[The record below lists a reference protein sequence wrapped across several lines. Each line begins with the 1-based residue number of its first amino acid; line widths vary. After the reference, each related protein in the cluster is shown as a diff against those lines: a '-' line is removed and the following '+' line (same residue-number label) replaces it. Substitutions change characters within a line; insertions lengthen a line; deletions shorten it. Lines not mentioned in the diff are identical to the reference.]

1 MPSSPGRSLAGNR
14 MNGLISKIQRYST
27 KDGPGLRSTVFAMGC
42 RLRCK
47 WCANPELIR
56 PDKTIFYHAERCIGC
71 GACVAVSNGTIRLTD
86 GGCVIDRAACAN
98 LEQCAE
104 VCFYD
109 AYEPVG
115 ITVSAKEL
123 AAKLLCDKAFY
134 DQSGGG
140 VTYSGGEAA
149 LQADFFL
156 EATETLK
163 VESIHI
169 ALDTSGH
176 VPWDKLEPLVKA
188 VDLVLY
194 DIKTIDSEI
203 HRRYTGADN
212 LLVLNN
218 AQNIAQMQKE
228 MIIRLLMVPGV
239 NDGEKDIEDRLRF
252 IRDLGNVSRVDVLK
266 YHRLGSGKYKRL
278 GLNEP
283 MGDTPVCSDE
293 SAGNIERKA
302 SDMGLNVTIGS

>member
-1 MPSSPGRSLAGNR
+1 MNWLCNLLGNTAFLTVIT
-14 MNGLISKIQRYST
+14 GTLVFVLGQFFLEFV
-27 KDGPGLRSTVFAMGC
+27 LRPI
-42 RLRCK
+42 RK
-47 WCANPELIR
+47 YKEL
-56 PDKTIFYHAERCIGC
+56 K
-71 GACVAVSNGTIRLTD
+71 
-86 GGCVIDRAACAN
+86 
-98 LEQCAE
+98 AE
-104 VCFYD
+104 VAFCLRLYRAKFINCVLD
-109 AYEPVG
+109 EPAQKA
-115 ITVSAKEL
+115 AKEL